1 MQLSNLTG
9 DVDQVVELFDL
20 QVLDDALSSV
30 FEDLLKLESLCV
42 KSHLEDFKLSLIFQV
57 LLV

>member
-30 FEDLLKLESLCV
+30 FEHLFKLESLCV